1 MTVIPIVEARRAK
14 RKVRPQPK
22 GRVADPQALAEVR
35 ALLGDAPRRRDL
47 LIEYLHRIQDTRGY
61 ITPAHIVALAQEMKL
76 SMAEVYEVATFYHH
90 FDVLADG
97 DAIPA
102 PLTVRVCETLSC
114 AMAGSAELIE
124 KLKAS

>member
-1 MTVIPIVEARRAK
+1 MSETVAVDVSRLGKRRGL
-14 RKVRPQPK
+14 RTRPK
-22 GRVADPQALAEVR
+22 GRAVDPQALAEVR

-61 ITPAHIVALAQEMKL
+61 ITAAHIVALAQEMKL

-102 PLTVRVCETLSC
+102 PLTVRVCETL
-114 AMAGSAELIE
+114 
-124 KLKAS
+124 